1 MGNILTV
8 EEGLDLRLW
17 YKSVMK
23 RKLCVFCLAALLVI
37 VLLGCAGKQE
47 DMKETVPD
55 VVTENV
61 SSPEGTETDILE
73 TETPETE
80 STETD
85 TVETEEETLET
96 ENSETE
102 ATVSASKSEA
112 ETKNEK
118 AFTPWK
124 ITQYG
129 PLDAQMS
136 YYTIYNKD
144 AGLIL
149 VDGGWADCADHVRNT
164 IKTFGGHV
172 DAWIIT
178 HPHADHVGAFSSI
191 YPNLDGITI
200 SNIYTVDMAT
210 PEECLKVASWDDM
223 SSYEEFLTLEVE
235 GLQYLYPGDVLDISG
250 LKLEILSAY
259 DENVQNLSE
268 DYLNDGSLMFK
279 VYGEEESFLFCADVG
294 ISMSD
299 YLLTKF
305 GEEKLASTYL
315 QMGHHGFGGLADNF
329 YQAVKPKVAFF
340 DAPDWLMK
348 DETGKYDTPENVALM
363 ESLGSRIYG
372 FSSAPNS
379 IILK

>member
-1 MGNILTV
+1 M
-8 EEGLDLRLW
+8 
-17 YKSVMK
+17 
-23 RKLCVFCLAALLVI
+23 I
-37 VLLGCAGKQE
+37 VLVLTLAGCAGKQE
-47 DMKETVPD
+47 DVNETVPG

-61 SSPEGTETDILE
+61 LSTEVIETDE
-73 TETPETE
+73 SETE
-80 STETD
+80 SM
-85 TVETEEETLET
+85 ETESV
-96 ENSETE
+96 SESD
-102 ATVSASKSEA
+102 VEA
-112 ETKNEK
+112 ENKK
-118 AFTPWK
+118 SYTPWK

-178 HPHADHVGAFSSI
+178 HPHADHVGAFNAI

-200 SNIYTVDMAT
+200 GNIYTVDMAT
-210 PEECLKVASWDDM
+210 PEECLEVASWDDM
-223 SSYEEFLTLEVE
+223 SSYEEFLALEVE
-235 GLQYLYPGDVLDISG
+235 GLQYLYPGDELDISG
-250 LKLEILSAY
+250 LKLEVLSAY
-259 DENVQNLSE
+259 DENVQGLSR
-268 DYLNDGSLMFK
+268 DYLNDGSMMFK
-279 VYGEEESFLFCADVG
+279 IYGEEESFLFCADVG

-299 YLLTKF
+299 HLLAKY

-329 YQAVKPKVAFF
+329 YQAVKPKAAFF

-363 ESLGSRIYG
+363 ESMGSRIYG